1 MLGLVKISRNALET
15 SFRRQTKEGQ
25 FACGLGFIRSKYDE
39 ARNRIQVQSMPILAY
54 VTIRPGVVAEAGAG
68 SN

>member
-1 MLGLVKISRNALET
+1 MSSSYRPSGDINTLRRGGGGVMSCGSELGV
-15 SFRRQTKEGQ
+15 
-25 FACGLGFIRSKYDE
+25 
-39 ARNRIQVQSMPILAY
+39 VLAY